1 MRYAYPCILTP
12 EPEGG
17 FLVQFPDIPGAATCG
32 DDLTEALEMAEDG
45 LTVILCAYV
54 ENDEDLPAPSPAVAG
69 QQMIALPLLAAAKLS
84 LYTAMRERGIT
95 RTELAGMLGI
105 SEAAVGK
112 LLTPDYDSHI
122 TTVMQGLR
130 AVGRNLVVEDL
141 AA

>member
-12 EPEGG
+12 EAEGG
-17 FLVQFPDIPGAATCG
+17 FMAQFPDIPGAATCG

-54 ENDEDLPAPSPAVAG
+54 ENDEDLPAPSPAADG
-69 QQMIALPLLAAAKLS
+69 QQIVALPLLAAGKLS
-84 LYTAMRERGIT
+84 LYAAMREQGIT
-95 RTELAGMLGI
+95 RTALAGMLGI

-112 LLTPDYDSHI
+112 LLTLDYDSPI
-122 TTVMQGLR
+122 TDVMRALH
-130 AVGRNLVVEDL
+130 AVGRRVVVEDL